1 MAHKKG
7 VGSSKNGRESES
19 KRLGVKIYGGQFAKA
34 GNILIRQRGTTH
46 NPGDNVGMG
55 KDHTLFAL
63 TDGTVVFRK
72 KKNNRSYVSVQP
84 VVEVDVAVAEAP
96 VAAEKTVKKEAKA
109 DAPAVAAEGDDLKK
123 IEGVGPKIAEIFNA
137 AGINTYAELAA
148 TSVDKLSE
156 ILAEAGSRY
165 ASKNPGTWPEQA
177 KLAAEGNWEVLKELQ
192 EKLKGGLEK

>member
-46 NPGDNVGMG
+46 NPGENVGMG

-72 KKNNRSYVSVQP
+72 RKDNRSYVSVQP

-96 VAAEKTVKKEAKA
+96 KAAKVE
-109 DAPAVAAEGDDLKK
+109 APAVAAEGDDLKK

-148 TSVDKLSE
+148 TSVEKLSE

-177 KLAAEGNWEVLKELQ
+177 KLAAEGNWEVLKDLQ